1 MKVRNAVLAV
11 LVFVLGT
18 VAGFAAKSRIDAS
31 LYQGKSK
38 EEAGKALLEIAKAQ
52 AGKGSWE
59 RLGVA
64 RVYYLG
70 GMKAEG
76 QAMID
81 AVTSNKK
88 VEGSDWFRVGRIY
101 YDAGEWEKAKV
112 AFDKAVQLD
121 PKQDK
126 WLAELGALY
135 LLKGDRA
142 KGEDYINRS
151 FAIEQGEVWNTANI
165 AGAYLGVEPLQ

>member
-1 MKVRNAVLAV
+1 MKIRNVVVLS
-11 LVFVLGT
+11 LVFVLGS
-18 VAGFAAKSRIDAS
+18 VAGFAAKNRLDAS

-38 EEAGKALLEIAKAQ
+38 EEAGKALLAVAKEQ

-70 GMKAEG
+70 GMKGEG

-81 AVTSNKK
+81 AITSNKK
-88 VEGSDWFRVGRIY
+88 AEGSDWFRVGRIY
-101 YDAGEWEKAKV
+101 AEAKEWDRAAV
-112 AFDKAVQLD
+112 AFEKAVQLD

-135 LLKGDRA
+135 MLQGDRA
-142 KGEDYINRS
+142 KAEDYFNRS
-151 FAIEQGEVWNTANI
+151 FAIEQGEVWNTANV
-165 AGAYLGVEPLQ
+165 AGAYLGVPPLQ